1 LLGEGEL
8 VFERIGFIGVG
19 MMGTPMARRLVEAGY
34 KLVAYDIDPAA
45 MRRAE
50 EMGAEIAASPR
61 EVAEMC
67 NPVITI
73 LPKSSDVVEVVL
85 GPGGILEGGGEGLVL
100 IEMTTAYPL
109 STRRIEE
116 ALVAR
121 GMRMLDAP
129 VSGGVMGAERGTL
142 SIMVGGAPELFEE
155 YRPLLEAMGEKIF
168 YMGGVGSGHT
178 MKAVNNFLSAASM
191 IATSEALAISTK
203 AGLHPRRVI
212 EVLQVSSGRSWST
225 DFKFPRYVLP
235 RTFDDGFRI
244 ELQDKD
250 LGIITR
256 LAEEL
261 GAPAL
266 VASVV
271 RQIVGLAMAEGYGK
285 RGHTAIAEMI
295 EGWAGIRIEG

>member
-1 LLGEGEL
+1 

-34 KLVAYDIDPAA
+34 RVVAYDIDPTAVK
-45 MRRAE
+45 RAE
-50 EMGAEIAASPR
+50 EMGAETAASPR
-61 EVAEMC
+61 EIAEGC

-73 LPKSSDVVEVVL
+73 LPKSSDVEEVVL

-100 IEMTTAYPL
+100 VEMTTAYPL
-109 STRRIEE
+109 STRRIAE
-116 ALVAR
+116 ALAAR

-129 VSGGVMGAERGTL
+129 VSGGVVGAERGTL
-142 SIMVGGAPELFEE
+142 SIMVGGDSELFEE
-155 YRPLLEAMGEKIF
+155 CRPLLEAMGRKIF
-168 YMGGVGSGHT
+168 HMGAVGSGHT

-203 AGLHPRRVI
+203 AGLDPRRVI

-225 DFKFPRYVLP
+225 DFKFPKYVLP

-250 LGIITR
+250 LGILTR
-256 LAEEL
+256 LAEDL

-266 VASVV
+266 VAGVV
-271 RQIVGLAMAEGYGK
+271 RQIVRLAMAEGYGK
-285 RGHTAIAEMI
+285 QGHTAIAEMI
-295 EGWAGIRIEG
+295 EGWAGVRIEG

>member
-1 LLGEGEL
+1 

-19 MMGTPMARRLVEAGY
+19 MMGTPMVRRLVEAGY

-45 MRRAE
+45 MKRAE
-50 EMGAEIAASPR
+50 EMGAETAASPR
-61 EVAEMC
+61 EVAERC

-73 LPKSSDVVEVVL
+73 LPKSSDVEEVVL

-100 IEMTTAYPL
+100 VEMTTAYPL
-109 STRRIEE
+109 STRRIAE
-116 ALVAR
+116 ALAAR

-129 VSGGVMGAERGTL
+129 VSGGVVGAERGTL
-142 SIMVGGAPELFEE
+142 SIMVGGDPELFEE
-155 YRPLLEAMGEKIF
+155 CRPLLEAMGGKIF
-168 YMGGVGSGHT
+168 HMGAVGSGHT

-203 AGLHPRRVI
+203 AGLNPRRVI

-250 LGIITR
+250 LGILTR
-256 LAEEL
+256 LAEDL

-266 VASVV
+266 VAGVV
-271 RQIVGLAMAEGYGK
+271 RQIVRLAMAEGYGK
-285 RGHTAIAEMI
+285 RGHTAIAEII
-295 EGWAGIRIEG
+295 EGWAGVRIDG

>member
-1 LLGEGEL
+1 M
-8 VFERIGFIGVG
+8 FERIGFIGVG

-34 KLVAYDIDPAA
+34 RVVAYDIDPTAVK
-45 MRRAE
+45 RAE
-50 EMGAEIAASPR
+50 EMGAETAASPR
-61 EVAEMC
+61 EIAEGC

-73 LPKSSDVVEVVL
+73 LPKSSDVEEVVL

-109 STRRIEE
+109 STRRIAA
-116 ALVAR
+116 ALAAK

-129 VSGGVMGAERGTL
+129 VSGGVVGAERGTL
-142 SIMVGGAPELFEE
+142 SIMVGGDSELFEE
-155 YRPLLEAMGEKIF
+155 CRPLLEAMGRKIF
-168 YMGGVGSGHT
+168 HMGAVGSGHT

-203 AGLHPRRVI
+203 AGLDPRRVI

-225 DFKFPRYVLP
+225 DFKFPKYVLP

-250 LGIITR
+250 LGILTR
-256 LAEEL
+256 LAEDL

-266 VASVV
+266 VAGVV
-271 RQIVGLAMAEGYGK
+271 RQIVRLAMAEGYGK
-285 RGHTAIAEMI
+285 QGHTAIAEMI
-295 EGWAGIRIEG
+295 EGWAGVRIEG

>member
-1 LLGEGEL
+1 

-45 MRRAE
+45 MKRAE
-50 EMGAEIAASPR
+50 EMGAETAASPR
-61 EVAEMC
+61 EVAERC

-73 LPKSSDVVEVVL
+73 LPKSSDVEEVVL

-109 STRRIEE
+109 STRRIAA
-116 ALVAR
+116 ALAAR

-129 VSGGVMGAERGTL
+129 VSGGVVGAERGTL
-142 SIMVGGAPELFEE
+142 SIMVGGNPELFEE
-155 YRPLLEAMGEKIF
+155 CRPLLEAMGGKIF
-168 YMGGVGSGHT
+168 HMGAVGSGHT
-178 MKAVNNFLSAASM
+178 MKAVNNFLSATSM

-203 AGLHPRRVI
+203 AGLDPRRVI

-250 LGIITR
+250 LGILTR
-256 LAEEL
+256 LAE
-261 GAPAL
+261 
-266 VASVV
+266 
-271 RQIVGLAMAEGYGK
+271 
-285 RGHTAIAEMI
+285 
-295 EGWAGIRIEG
+295 

>member
-1 LLGEGEL
+1 M
-8 VFERIGFIGVG
+8 FERIGFIGVG

-50 EMGAEIAASPR
+50 EMGAETAASPR
-61 EVAEMC
+61 EVAERC

-73 LPKSSDVVEVVL
+73 LPKSSDVEEVVL
-85 GPGGILEGGGEGLVL
+85 GPGGILEGGLEGLVL

-109 STRRIEE
+109 STRRIAA
-116 ALVAR
+116 ALAAR

-129 VSGGVMGAERGTL
+129 VSGGVVGAERGTL
-142 SIMVGGAPELFEE
+142 SIMVGGEPELFEE
-155 YRPLLEAMGEKIF
+155 CRPLLEAMGGKIF
-168 YMGGVGSGHT
+168 HMGAIGSGHT

-203 AGLHPRRVI
+203 AGLDPRRVI

-250 LGIITR
+250 LGILTR

-266 VASVV
+266 VAGVV
-271 RQIVGLAMAEGYGK
+271 RQIVGLAMAEGYDK

-295 EGWAGIRIEG
+295 EGWAGVRIEG

>member
-1 LLGEGEL
+1 M
-8 VFERIGFIGVG
+8 FERIGFIGVG

-34 KLVAYDIDPAA
+34 RVVAYDIDPTAVK
-45 MRRAE
+45 RAE
-50 EMGAEIAASPR
+50 EMGAETAASPR
-61 EVAEMC
+61 EIAEGC

-73 LPKSSDVVEVVL
+73 LPKSSDVEEVVL
-85 GPGGILEGGGEGLVL
+85 GPGGILEGGLEGLVL

-109 STRRIEE
+109 STRRIAA
-116 ALVAR
+116 ALAAR

-129 VSGGVMGAERGTL
+129 VSGGVVGAERGTL
-142 SIMVGGAPELFEE
+142 SIMVGGDPELFEE
-155 YRPLLEAMGEKIF
+155 CRPLLEALGGKIF
-168 YMGGVGSGHT
+168 HMGAVGSGHT

-203 AGLHPRRVI
+203 AGLNPRRVI

-225 DFKFPRYVLP
+225 DFKFPKYVLP

-250 LGIITR
+250 LGILTR
-256 LAEEL
+256 LAEDL

-266 VASVV
+266 VAGVV
-271 RQIVGLAMAEGYGK
+271 RQIVRLAMAEGYGK
-285 RGHTAIAEMI
+285 QGHTAIAEMI
-295 EGWAGIRIEG
+295 EGWAGVRIEG